1 MDAVDV
7 VVGRSS
13 RGGVFSSFKSA
24 NGRTVRVLDR
34 GVYRKASEAAG
45 KALRGEIRAIREKA
59 GVVNAPDAPSKAG
72 VRNPKK

>member
-1 MDAVDV
+1 MESVDV
-7 VVGRSS
+7 IVGRSS

-45 KALRGEIRAIREKA
+45 KALRGEIREIHIRA
-59 GVVNAPDAPSKAG
+59 GRVANAPDAA
-72 VRNPKK
+72 PKK